1 MKKLTDQQNKDA
13 KSSLSRKKENKIL
26 HNCRSQLWHEAQ
38 PCFETK
44 TNPGEQFVRAY
55 AQIMGKSLYKPN
67 FVKPSHLQVH
77 EGWQQDRAGC
87 KLWAHYLVDN
97 SSQLHAS
104 SRAQA
109 AAGARQN
116 ISSSDSAFES
126 VSCKGCP
133 NLEQLSPHLCLGLVR
148 LRGAGRFLCSPLG
161 IAPSQCPSP
170 WLVCGC
176 TSDQNQDP
184 LQKRIMSEDFMPTV
198 KEMLHSCSPS
208 LNPSIGDR
216 YVPMIAIKKKF
227 PSVIQEALYLL
238 DENVLALTA

>member
-1 MKKLTDQQNKDA
+1 M
-13 KSSLSRKKENKIL
+13 
-26 HNCRSQLWHEAQ
+26 
-38 PCFETK
+38 
-44 TNPGEQFVRAY
+44 
-55 AQIMGKSLYKPN
+55 
-67 FVKPSHLQVH
+67 KPSHLQVH
-77 EGWQQDRAGC
+77 ESWQQDRAGC

-116 ISSSDSAFES
+116 ISSSDSAFGS

-170 WLVCGC
+170 WLVCFCHHAPQTKTKTLCRKG
-176 TSDQNQDP
+176 
-184 LQKRIMSEDFMPTV
+184 LLSEDFMPTV
-198 KEMLHSCSPS
+198 KEMLHSGSPS
-208 LNPSIGDR
+208 LQPSIGDR
-216 YVPMIAIKKKF
+216 YVPMNAIKKKF